1 MSHNLLY
8 MKVLLPNYTQDELL
22 SFVVWTPR
30 GSWTLV
36 KSLAWEILVAKDGYS
51 DYDSIKDHGRC
62 KLFYGKSQQLEL
74 LTIKPSNSLDL
85 VHIDFINMETMIPTK
100 KKASNTK
107 NLSRNQSFYEVHAG
121 NYFCIFGFPWQLML
135 DQAKQFLGNVNSWLS
150 APLTFL
156 IDIWNSVNAAT
167 DLCPISSKL
176 GNVRYKCLDYT
187 S

>member
-8 MKVLLPNYTQDELL
+8 MKALVPNYTQDELL
-22 SFVVWTPR
+22 SFVGWTPR

-36 KSLAWEILVAKDGYS
+36 KSLAWKILVAKDGYS

-62 KLFYGKSQQLEL
+62 KLFYGNSQQLEL
-74 LTIKPSNSLDL
+74 LTIKPSNSLEL
-85 VHIDFINMETMIPTK
+85 VHVDEIYDSNKE
-100 KKASNTK
+100 KASNTK
-107 NLSRNQSFYEVHAG
+107 SFSRNQSFYDLHAG

-135 DQAKQFLGNVNSWLS
+135 DQAKQFLGNVSSLLS

-156 IDIWNSVNAAT
+156 IDILNSVNAAT
-167 DLCPISSKL
+167 NLCPIASKL
-176 GNVRYKCLDYT
+176 GDVRYKCLDYT